1 MYQGLLNTYPA
12 KLANSHHFSYTYI
25 MRLPPPSALS
35 ALSSLVSPSILSQR
49 ERGLCGSYAH
59 TDLARPYFIL
69 SLATRGCC
77 VEVVAGALRG
87 ESDGES

>member
-25 MRLPPPSALS
+25 MRLPPPSALP
-35 ALSSLVSPSILSQR
+35 LSCPNESEVCVGIAPTQTSPVHI
-49 ERGLCGSYAH
+49 
-59 TDLARPYFIL
+59 IL